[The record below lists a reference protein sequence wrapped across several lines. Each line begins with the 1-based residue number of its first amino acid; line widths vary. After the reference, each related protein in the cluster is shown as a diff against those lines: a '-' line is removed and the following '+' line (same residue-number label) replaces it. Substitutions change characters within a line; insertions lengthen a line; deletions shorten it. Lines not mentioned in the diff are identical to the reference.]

1 MTQKRSGNT
10 SLKSFRRS
18 VHRNFLSHIDIS
30 RKCDIMSAMDT
41 RDILKALDNDIRLQ
55 ILGWLKQPKKEFS
68 VQADQMPEGKDF
80 EGGVCV
86 GCICEKAGVSQSTAS
101 HYLDIL
107 QRAGLVESRRIG
119 KWTYY
124 RRNEETIRQFAE
136 YIKNE
141 L

>member
-1 MTQKRSGNT
+1 MN
-10 SLKSFRRS
+10 
-18 VHRNFLSHIDIS
+18 
-30 RKCDIMSAMDT
+30 T

-55 ILGWLKQPKKEFS
+55 ILGWLREPEKEFP

-86 GCICEKAGVSQSTAS
+86 GCICERAGISQSTAS

-107 QRAGLVESRRIG
+107 LRAGLLESRRIG

-124 RRNEETIRQFAE
+124 RRNEETIREFAG

>member
-1 MTQKRSGNT
+1 MHCM
-10 SLKSFRRS
+10 SLLPVGR
-18 VHRNFLSHIDIS
+18 FLGFFLVPAHLHIDIS
-30 RKCDIMSAMDT
+30 RKCDIILTMNT
-41 RDILKALDNDIRLQ
+41 RDIFKALDNDIRLQ
-55 ILGWLKQPKKEFS
+55 MLSWLKEPENEFFL
-68 VQADQMPEGKDF
+68 QADQMPEGKDF

-86 GCICEKAGVSQSTAS
+86 GCMCEKAGISQSTAS

-107 QRAGLVESRRIG
+107 LRAGLLESRRIG

-124 RRNEETIRQFAE
+124 RRNEDTIQQFAE

>member
-1 MTQKRSGNT
+1 M
-10 SLKSFRRS
+10 
-18 VHRNFLSHIDIS
+18 
-30 RKCDIMSAMDT
+30 IMNT

-55 ILGWLKQPKKEFS
+55 MLSWLKDPDHQFP
-68 VQADQMPEGKDF
+68 VQAGQLPEGKDF

-86 GCICEKAGVSQSTAS
+86 GCICEKAGISQSTAS

-107 QRAGLVESRRIG
+107 LRAGLVEMKRIG

-124 RRNEETIRQFAE
+124 RRNEDTIRQFADF
-136 YIKNE
+136 IRDE

>member
-1 MTQKRSGNT
+1 MDEITSGLLRLQK
-10 SLKSFRRS
+10 
-18 VHRNFLSHIDIS
+18 HIDIS
-30 RKCDIMSAMDT
+30 RKCDIILTMNT
-41 RDILKALDNDIRLQ
+41 RDIFKALDNDIRLQ
-55 ILGWLKQPKKEFS
+55 MVSWLKEPGNEFS

-86 GCICEKAGVSQSTAS
+86 GCMCEKAGISQSTAS

-107 QRAGLVESRRIG
+107 LRAGLLESRRIG

-124 RRNEETIRQFAE
+124 RRNEETIQQFAE

>member
-1 MTQKRSGNT
+1 MRYNI
-10 SLKSFRRS
+10 
-18 VHRNFLSHIDIS
+18 N
-30 RKCDIMSAMDT
+30 MNT

-55 ILGWLKQPKKEFS
+55 MLSWLKDPNNEFS

-86 GCICEKAGVSQSTAS
+86 GCICEKAGISQSTAS

-107 QRAGLVESRRIG
+107 LRAGLLESRRIG

-124 RRNEETIRQFAE
+124 RRNEETIQRFAE

>member
-1 MTQKRSGNT
+1 MN
-10 SLKSFRRS
+10 
-18 VHRNFLSHIDIS
+18 
-30 RKCDIMSAMDT
+30 T

-55 ILGWLKQPKKEFS
+55 MLSWLKDPDHQFP
-68 VQADQMPEGKDF
+68 VQAGQLPEGKDF

-86 GCICEKAGVSQSTAS
+86 GCICEKAGISQSTAS

-107 QRAGLVESRRIG
+107 LRAGLVETKRIG

-124 RRNEETIRQFAE
+124 RRNEETIRQTVAKLMGKSEFKGVSPVDAFCGMWDTR
-136 YIKNE
+136 

>member
-1 MTQKRSGNT
+1 MTKRKLIQMITYLYGVNI
-10 SLKSFRRS
+10 LKSRSFRKD
-18 VHRNFLSHIDIS
+18 LLL
-30 RKCDIMSAMDT
+30 AMET

-55 ILGWLKQPKKEFS
+55 IIGWLKQPKKEFS

>member
-1 MTQKRSGNT
+1 M
-10 SLKSFRRS
+10 
-18 VHRNFLSHIDIS
+18 
-30 RKCDIMSAMDT
+30 
-41 RDILKALDNDIRLQ
+41 KALDNDIRLQ
-55 ILGWLKQPKKEFS
+55 ILGWLKEPKKEFS
-68 VQADQMPEGKDF
+68 VQADQMPEGIDF

-86 GCICEKAGVSQSTAS
+86 GCICERAGVSQSTAS

-124 RRNEETIRQFAE
+124 RRNEGTIQQFAE
-136 YIKNE
+136 YIKND